1 MFFIVLANTV
11 FMRAIWSGAIGF
23 GLVNIPI
30 KIYSAIQSS
39 NLDLDMLD
47 KKNHANIKYQRINE
61 STGKVVPWDQIV
73 KGYKVKDEYVV
84 LEEEDFERASPE
96 KSKVIDIN
104 EFVKEEEI
112 NAMFFD
118 TPYYTEPAKNGEK
131 PYQLLHKALTQ
142 TGKVALGSFVMRTK
156 ENFCMLKA
164 GDDGVLLLVKLRFP
178 EEIRTTEDISI
189 PNKGTVKPAELKM
202 AVALINQLSPKK
214 FSIAKYKDTYNAA
227 LLKVINDK
235 AKGKKV
241 TQPKFKLVKK
251 SSTDIMDQLKESLK
265 SKKAG

>member
-1 MFFIVLANTV
+1 
-11 FMRAIWSGAIGF
+11 MRSIWTGAIGF

-30 KIYSAIQSS
+30 KLYSAIQSS

-73 KGYKVKDEYVV
+73 KGYKIKDEYVV
-84 LEEEDFERASPE
+84 LEDEDYERASPE
-96 KSKVIDIN
+96 KSKVININ
-104 EFVKEEEI
+104 EFVKEEVI
-112 NAMFFD
+112 DSMYFD
-118 TPYYTEPAKNGEK
+118 TPYYTEPGKNGEK
-131 PYQLLHKALTQ
+131 AYQLLHKALAQ
-142 TGKVALGSFVMRTK
+142 TGKVALGTFVMRTK

-164 GDDGVLLLVKLRFP
+164 AEGGILTIVKLRFP
-178 EEIRTTEDISI
+178 EEIRATEDLAV
-189 PNKGTVKPAELKM
+189 PVKDTVKAAELKM
-202 AVALINQLSPKK
+202 AITLINQLTPKK
-214 FSIAKYKDTYNAA
+214 FNIDKYKDTYSAA

-251 SSTDIMDQLKESLK
+251 GNADIMDQLKESLK
-265 SKKAG
+265 TKKAG